1 MLTAKEWMPR
11 FGLVG
16 ISLDVTLGSS
26 EHAIWQEGVDPGAVV
41 QDGLER
47 CHGEEAEVGLF
58 KANRVTPAQGRPSQ
72 AAAVVPGHY
81 AVGAGLQE
89 TGLGVARRP
98 NDAINGCIT
107 GIGSVSRIGYVHGQ
121 QQDVAGYGSTTD

>member
-1 MLTAKEWMPR
+1 MSRL
-11 FGLVG
+11 GLVG
-16 ISLDVTLGSS
+16 ISLDVALGSS
-26 EHAIWQEGVDPGAVV
+26 EHALGKEGVDPGAVV

-72 AAAVVPGHY
+72 AAAVVPGHC

-89 TGLGVARRP
+89 TGLGFARRS
-98 NDAINGCIT
+98 NDAINGRIT
-107 GIGSVSRIGYVHGQ
+107 GIESVSRVGHVHGQ
-121 QQDVAGYGSTTD
+121 QHDVAGEGSTTD